1 MVNPF
6 YNIRG
11 NPFANAMRQTRHVTA
26 RSSVIPRRLGRLMAL
41 GGFTLFIH
49 IQGVFGQD
57 WLASPTPH
65 FAEDMSAEEVKEVI
79 LTLLPELQES
89 GVGAARKAEI
99 IRDWLHE
106 FLPIADGY
114 CDLWNLGADHN
125 NDGLGKLF
133 YMCEMRLGGYYCGG
147 QAEIARKVYEL
158 LGFETFTFNYGIP
171 NTRATHVTTFVK
183 LQVEGVAQWT
193 LQDVYFNF
201 TLRDQAGNYLGL
213 RKLIAYLAESNFAPV
228 VVDEK
233 RGARTPVLHTQP
245 ERVPRLNRRYN
256 LQSECVRPWDGFE
269 EFTIKWDFQLFE
281 TTYFDLSQELTARLG
296 DDNPLYLF
304 LLPMGYK
311 GPDKVAELEKEIYAA
326 QAKLLQR
333 LGIEATQ
340 LTVPMTHPPKE
351 YPPI

>member
-1 MVNPF
+1 MRRLRFNAPARAPQKGLGLQILLLIWVSLGGMV
-6 YNIRG
+6 
-11 NPFANAMRQTRHVTA
+11 VTA
-26 RSSVIPRRLGRLMAL
+26 SAE
-41 GGFTLFIH
+41 
-49 IQGVFGQD
+49 D
-57 WLASPTPH
+57 WLAPPVPH
-65 FAEDMSAEEVKEVI
+65 FAEGMSKDEVKSVI
-79 LTLLPELQES
+79 LDLLPELKDSHLGE
-89 GVGAARKAEI
+89 AEKAEL

-183 LQVEGVAQWT
+183 LDVGGEPRWT
-193 LQDVYFNF
+193 IQDVYFNF
-201 TLRDQAGNYLGL
+201 TLRELDGEYLGI
-213 RKLIAYLAESNFAPV
+213 RRLIDLVAARDFAEI

-233 RGARTPVLHTQP
+233 IGARTPVLHTEP
-245 ERVPRLNRRYN
+245 GRMPRLNRRYN
-256 LQSECVRPWDGFE
+256 LESECVRPWDGFE

-296 DDNPLYLF
+296 DDNPLFLF

-311 GPDKVAELEKEIYAA
+311 GPDQIAKIEEEIYAA
-326 QAKLLQR
+326 QARLLAD
-333 LGIEATQ
+333 LEIDASQ
-340 LTVPMTHPPKE
+340 LTIPMTHPPKE